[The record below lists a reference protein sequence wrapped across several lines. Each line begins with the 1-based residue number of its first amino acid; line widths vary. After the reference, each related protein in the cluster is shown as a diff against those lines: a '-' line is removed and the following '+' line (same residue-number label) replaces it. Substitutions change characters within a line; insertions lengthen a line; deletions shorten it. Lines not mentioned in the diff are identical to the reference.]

1 MKTAVARAT
10 SGKAKSHSS
19 NQAEPWR
26 QALAKHNRLVDSIDS
41 HALMR
46 YKIINCDT
54 RRCISVPV
62 SLRVSPEKE
71 EMIRKAAARSRKSKT
86 AYILEAIDE
95 KLGTVQN
102 REQTIRE
109 LAGWMSHEEAEEL
122 RSSLRVFDK
131 IHEGDW
137 D

>member
-1 MKTAVARAT
+1 
-10 SGKAKSHSS
+10 
-19 NQAEPWR
+19 
-26 QALAKHNRLVDSIDS
+26 
-41 HALMR
+41 
-46 YKIINCDT
+46 
-54 RRCISVPV
+54 VPV

-122 RSSLRVFDK
+122 RSSLRVFDE